1 MIKKNIYIITALTDM
16 HVGSGDSTY
25 GLIDKQVQRDVL
37 TNYPTIHASSLKGAL
52 REHFTEEMM
61 EKRIITSDI
70 TYVFGTAQSEADS
83 RGGKYKF
90 FAANLLSLPMRS
102 NHKPFYRV
110 TTKEII
116 GKFLE
121 YIVRFPVKIPQQLT
135 DALKKLKNVEMGDK
149 AIIFVRKSET
159 TAMPTNGKKIK
170 VEDVLGEE
178 NYKLLDAA
186 ELKILENLFGENL
199 CIMQE
204 ADFNVVAAELP
215 VIARNCLENGISQN
229 LWYEEIVPR
238 ESRFY
243 FGVITGHDEKSEG
256 IFAEEIT
263 RANMVQIGA
272 NASIGYGYTKIDDLT
287 ALIGEKHE

>member
-1 MIKKNIYIITALTDM
+1 MIKKNIYIITALTNM

-52 REHFTEEMM
+52 REYFTEEMT
-61 EKRIITSDI
+61 EDAI
-70 TYVFGTAQSEADS
+70 TYIFGTAQSETDS

-116 GKFLE
+116 ENFLE
-121 YIVRFPVKIPQQLT
+121 YIIRFAVKIPQPLT
-135 DALKKLKNVEMGDK
+135 DALGKLKNVEMGDK
-149 AIIFVRKSET
+149 AIIFVRKSEI

-186 ELKILENLFGENL
+186 ELTILENLFGENL
-199 CIMQE
+199 CIMQD
-204 ADFNVVAAELP
+204 ADFNAVAAELP

-256 IFAEEIT
+256 ILAEEIN
-263 RANMVQIGA
+263 RANMIQIGA